1 MQVESGVMSRK
12 PLVSSI
18 MIFLDA
24 EKFIQE
30 AIESIFAQTYNN
42 WELLLV
48 DDGSTDGSTEVAL
61 RYAREHP
68 EKVRYLEHDNHQNR
82 GMSASRN
89 LGISNA
95 KGEFIAFLDADDVW
109 MPHKLEQQVAIM
121 ESHPEVGMV
130 YGSTQYWYGWTG
142 NPEDSQCD
150 YRDLVEERCG
160 VEPNNVIEPPRLLDI
175 FLVYENAVPCICSI
189 LMRRELVENVGGTED
204 RFQGQY
210 EDQVLLV
217 KVGLQA
223 PVYVAGECWAKYR
236 RHPDSSWWNAQ
247 MTGQQYSTRLFFLE
261 WLEGYLLKLR
271 IKDTKAWNALQA
283 ALQRCYDLTAS
294 VEILEVT
301 RIETDSALLWGH
313 FIDLPKPGTQ
323 VAG

>member
-109 MPHKLEQQVAIM
+109 MPHKLEQQVAIL
-121 ESHPEVGMV
+121 
-130 YGSTQYWYGWTG
+130 STQPKAAMLYGRTQLWYSWSGK
-142 NPEDSQCD
+142 PEDIK
-150 YRDLVEERCG
+150 RDQVTELPVRPNTP
-160 VEPNNVIEPPRLLDI
+160 VEPPTLLAH
-175 FLVYENAVPCICSI
+175 FLQDPNIYFPCTCSV
-189 LMRRELVENVGGTED
+189 LVRREVIAAVGGFEENFRD
-204 RFQGQY
+204 AY
-210 EDQVLLV
+210 EDMAFYA
-217 KVGLQA
+217 KVSLKA
-223 PVYVAGECWAKYR
+223 PVFVAGGCWDRYR
-236 RHPDSSWWNAQ
+236 IHSDSFW
-247 MTGQQYSTRLFFLE
+247 TRARE
-261 WLEGYLLKLR
+261 AGYHH
-271 IKDTKAWNALQA
+271 
-283 ALQRCYDLTAS
+283 LTNPNPARQTY
-294 VEILEVT
+294 LN
-301 RIETDSALLWGH
+301 
-313 FIDLPKPGTQ
+313 
-323 VAG
+323 